1 MPDLT
6 GFPAVDVAIGLAFLF
21 FLLSTACSAINEA
34 IAAML
39 GWRAKTLEDGLARM
53 LGDKPKAWWTRAA
66 GRVVEIAKRRVGEPA
81 SGDLARQVLQHW
93 SVAALARNPN
103 SLLRRRRQPSYLPP
117 DVVSLAVTEVLL
129 NPAAGTEAPG
139 TEAPGKEAPGTGT
152 PGTGT
157 PGTEAPGKEADS
169 KTRWETTT
177 AEFSTEIT
185 DALKKLPDGSARDFL
200 THAAAKASAD
210 VDAFRQEVESA
221 FNDTMERASGWY
233 KRKTQIVILILAI
246 GITLFMNVNTITV
259 ATRLWNDDSLR
270 NAVTAAAINATN
282 SASGA
287 GENGASASGSGGA
300 VAISQSGSS
309 TSSSPA
315 VDKKTAE
322 AAAAKKAAQQ
332 AAANKALKGCA
343 TASDAP
349 GAPPKD
355 PAACAKQK
363 AAQARDAVASID
375 DLDLPLGW
383 HEPNKPKLPG
393 ALLGWLITV
402 FALSFGAPF
411 WFDAL
416 NRFVRLRSSGVPA
429 APDTNG
435 AVGDPRPAT
444 TNAPAAASDT
454 PRPRR
459 G

>member
-6 GFPAVDVAIGLAFLF
+6 GFPALDVAIGLAFLF

-66 GRVVEIAKRRVGEPA
+66 DRVVELAKRRVGEPA
-81 SGDLARQVLQHW
+81 PDDLARQVLRHW

-129 NPAAGTEAPG
+129 NPQTGKDAATKE
-139 TEAPGKEAPGTGT
+139 TGKEASDN
-152 PGTGT
+152 
-157 PGTEAPGKEADS
+157 EASGKVPASEEADS
-169 KTRWETTT
+169 RTIWEKTT
-177 AEFSTEIT
+177 AEFSTEIQS
-185 DALKKLPDGSARDFL
+185 ALKNLPKGSARDFL
-200 THAAAKASAD
+200 THAAAKASAN
-210 VDAFRQEVESA
+210 VDTFRQEVESA

-246 GITLFMNVNTITV
+246 GITLFMNVNTISV
-259 ATRLWNDDSLR
+259 ATRLWNDDALR
-270 NAVTAAAINATN
+270 SAVTAAAIDATT
-282 SASGA
+282 SASA
-287 GENGASASGSGGA
+287 ASENGASASGSGGA

-309 TSSSPA
+309 TSSSSA
-315 VDKKTAE
+315 ADKKAAE
-322 AAAAKKAAQQ
+322 ALAAKKAAQQ
-332 AAANKALKGCA
+332 AAANKALMDCA
-343 TASDAP
+343 TAGDAP

-363 AAQARDAVASID
+363 AGQARDAVASID

-383 HEPNKPKLPG
+383 HEPNKPKMPG
-393 ALLGWLITV
+393 ALLGWLITI
-402 FALSFGAPF
+402 FALTFGAPF

-416 NRFVRLRSSGVPA
+416 NRLVRLRGTGVPA
-429 APDTNG
+429 SPDTNG
-435 AVGDPRPAT
+435 AVGDPHPAT
-444 TNAPAAASDT
+444 TNAPATGSEA